1 MQTLIDIPGTEVER
15 LDEIC
20 RRQRLSR
27 EEALR
32 QAVAEYVDRHRPLA
46 EDEAFGLW
54 RDRGEDGLAYQQRLR
69 AEWAA

>member
-1 MQTLIDIPGTEVER
+1 MQTLIDIPSTEVER

-32 QAVAEYVDRHRPLA
+32 QAVAEYVDRHQQLSA
-46 EDEAFGLW
+46 DEAFGLW

>member
-1 MQTLIDIPGTEVER
+1 MQTLIDIPAAELER
-15 LDEIC
+15 LEEIC
-20 RRQRLSR
+20 RHQRLSR

-32 QAVAEYVDRHRPLA
+32 QAVAEYVDRHGDLA
-46 EDEAFGLW
+46 GDEAFGLW